1 MIYLSLYNLGGVT
14 MPTNKKQLE
23 YNKKYDSK
31 NMKSYTVKM
40 QLSLYNKMLEHINA
54 ISSNQNAYTIQAI
67 KEKLERDGM
76 DISDNVQ

>member
-1 MIYLSLYNLGGVT
+1 